1 MGDTSVVVVPAQAP
15 ATSVPE
21 ANVTTET
28 PPVLEARGI
37 TKSFGRVIAL
47 RGADF
52 SAREGEVSALVGD
65 NGAGKSTLIKMFS
78 GALQPDGG
86 TILID
91 GKPISF
97 HNPQDARPHGL
108 ATVYQDPALAPP
120 LHGAS

>member
-47 RGADF
+47 RGAVF

-65 NGAGKSTLIKMFS
+65 NGGGKSTLIKMFS
-78 GALQPDGG
+78 CALQPDGG
-86 TILID
+86 PLFFPSQPMD
-91 GKPISF
+91 FQKPQNSR
-97 HNPQDARPHGL
+97 RPHFQSVQQ
-108 ATVYQDPALAPP
+108 APTPPAP
-120 LHGAS
+120 